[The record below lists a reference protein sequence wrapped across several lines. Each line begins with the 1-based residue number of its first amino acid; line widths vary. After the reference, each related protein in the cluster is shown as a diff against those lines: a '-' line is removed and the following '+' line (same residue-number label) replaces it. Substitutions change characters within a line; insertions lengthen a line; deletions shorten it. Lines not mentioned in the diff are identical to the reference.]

1 MQKWW
6 QVLIMMLIAL
16 NWNLPLLLTTLQS
29 KQLENTK
36 IHLRQERVFL
46 KYYSTLFL

>member
-1 MQKWW
+1 MAG
-6 QVLIMMLIAL
+6 V
-16 NWNLPLLLTTLQS
+16 NDDVDSTYWNLPLLLTTLQS